1 MANDDSPSTPRW
13 EKLLREYYDRTSGE
27 IVDVRILVQKLD
39 DRQHTMSEGIVEHAT
54 RLGRLES
61 WRVRDTT
68 AQAQVHEEL
77 KTVNNSLVALK
88 NSEERRAGM
97 MLLLKI
103 LFVLGVPTVGA
114 ILGGILWL
122 VKHAQ

>member
-1 MANDDSPSTPRW
+1 MGSNDA
-13 EKLLREYYDRTSGE
+13 EGIKKLLREYYDRTSGE
-27 IVDVRILVQKLD
+27 IVDVKILVQKLD
-39 DRQHTMSEGIVEHAT
+39 DRQHTMSEGIVEHAA

-68 AQAQVHEEL
+68 AQAQIHEEL
-77 KTVNNSLVALK
+77 KNLGGTLGALR
-88 NSEERRAGM
+88 SAEERREGM
-97 MLLLKI
+97 VLLLKV
-103 LFVLGVPTVGA
+103 LFILGVPTVGA

>member
-27 IVDVRILVQKLD
+27 IVDVKIAVQKLD

-97 MLLLKI
+97 MILLKI

>member
-27 IVDVRILVQKLD
+27 IVDVKIAVQKLD
-39 DRQHTMSEGIVEHAT
+39 DRQRVQSDGMVEHAT

-68 AQAQVHEEL
+68 AQAQIHEEL
-77 KTVNNSLVALK
+77 KSVNGSLTELRNV
-88 NSEERRAGM
+88 EERRAGM
-97 MLLLKI
+97 VLLVKI

-114 ILGGILWL
+114 ILGGIIWL
-122 VKHAQ
+122 VRHAQ

>member
-1 MANDDSPSTPRW
+1 MADDDSPNTPRW

-27 IVDVRILVQKLD
+27 IVDVKILVQKLD
-39 DRQHTMSEGIVEHAT
+39 DRQHTMSDGMVEHAT

-68 AQAQVHEEL
+68 AQAQMHEEL
-77 KTVNNSLVALK
+77 KTVNGSLAALR
-88 NSEERRAGM
+88 NAEERRAGM
-97 MLLLKI
+97 ILLLKV

>member
-1 MANDDSPSTPRW
+1 MDDQEPKTPRW
-13 EKLLREYYDRTSGE
+13 ERILREYYDRTSAE
-27 IVDVRILVQKLD
+27 IVEVNVAVSKLD
-39 DRQHTMSEGIVEHAT
+39 DRQRVLSDGMVEHSS

-68 AQAQVHEEL
+68 AQAQLHDEL
-77 KTVNNSLVALK
+77 KGLHADLTKLTYA
-88 NSEERRAGM
+88 EQQREGM
-97 MLLLKI
+97 MLLLKV
-103 LFVLGVPTVGA
+103 LFVLGIPTIAA